1 MPRLKEWLSER
12 PGAAAIEAD
21 EQRAAATAASK
32 AFNPRT
38 EVSAD
43 AKYVV
48 RNLVLWFLVL
58 PALLSLLIWGVANS
72 LK

>member
-1 MPRLKEWLSER
+1 MGKAREWLNER

-21 EQRAAATAASK
+21 DRAVATVAAMP
-32 AFNPRT
+32 FNPKT

-48 RNLVLWFLVL
+48 RRLVLWFLVL
-58 PALLSLLIWGVANS
+58 PAMLGLLVWGLSNIV
-72 LK
+72 K

>member
-1 MPRLKEWLSER
+1 VLRSKAVHYATIER

-21 EQRAAATAASK
+21 EQRAAAIP
-32 AFNPRT
+32 FNPRT

-48 RNLVLWFLVL
+48 RNLVLWFFVL
-58 PALLSLLIWGVANS
+58 PALLGVLVWGLYNN